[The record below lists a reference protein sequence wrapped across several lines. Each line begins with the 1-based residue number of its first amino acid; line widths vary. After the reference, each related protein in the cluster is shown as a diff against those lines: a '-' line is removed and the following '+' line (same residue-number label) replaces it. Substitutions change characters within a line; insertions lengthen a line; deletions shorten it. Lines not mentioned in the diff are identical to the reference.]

1 MSTARD
7 MYSVDINE
15 ATQAIADVGC
25 DVSILLEGHMGFGK
39 TSVLYMLGEMEK
51 FKNHTLCYFDCTTKD
66 VGDLFIPDFFRVDGD
81 SKCVK
86 FIPNEEFGIHL
97 GKPVIIMVDE
107 IGKAFPTVK
116 NAMNRVFL
124 ERSIG
129 TFKLPEG
136 SIVFATTNLL
146 GENVGDMFPAH
157 SNNRVTTLRMRKSTV
172 DEWLRWGINKQLH
185 HTVLTFVKENPSVFD
200 SFEDFDNPSDNP
212 YIFHP
217 KRSTSKCVTGR
228 SLEKASQIL
237 QNGEGLSTSV
247 LTGLLIGT
255 IGERGGMDLMQ
266 TKALADK
273 LPSRQEI
280 IDSPENCKLPENASA
295 KILLVYRALTSMDRE
310 FINPWMDYMLRL
322 SPEEQGYFA
331 RHVHQTKYKHSGVVM
346 TNKKF
351 MEWSRNNTHLFS
363 TDKK

>member
-66 VGDLFIPDFFRVDGD
+66 VGDLFIPDFFRIDGD

-116 NAMNRVFL
+116 NAMNHVFL

-136 SIVFATTNLL
+136 SIVTNNYTIRYL
-146 GENVGDMFPAH
+146 H
-157 SNNRVTTLRMRKSTV
+157 SLRKTHLSLTHSKTLITHQTIHISFTLR
-172 DEWLRWGINKQLH
+172 GQ
-185 HTVLTFVKENPSVFD
+185 
-200 SFEDFDNPSDNP
+200 
-212 YIFHP
+212 
-217 KRSTSKCVTGR
+217 
-228 SLEKASQIL
+228 
-237 QNGEGLSTSV
+237 
-247 LTGLLIGT
+247 
-255 IGERGGMDLMQ
+255 
-266 TKALADK
+266 
-273 LPSRQEI
+273 
-280 IDSPENCKLPENASA
+280 
-295 KILLVYRALTSMDRE
+295 
-310 FINPWMDYMLRL
+310 RL
-322 SPEEQGYFA
+322 SVSLAE
-331 RHVHQTKYKHSGVVM
+331 V
-346 TNKKF
+346 
-351 MEWSRNNTHLFS
+351 
-363 TDKK
+363 

>member
-1 MSTARD
+1 MSTARN

-66 VGDLFIPDFFRVDGD
+66 VGDLFIPDFFRIDGD

-107 IGKAFPTVK
+107 IGKA
-116 NAMNRVFL
+116 L
-124 ERSIG
+124 
-129 TFKLPEG
+129 
-136 SIVFATTNLL
+136 
-146 GENVGDMFPAH
+146 
-157 SNNRVTTLRMRKSTV
+157 RKSTV

-217 KRSTSKCVTGR
+217 KRATSKCVTGR

-295 KILLVYRALTSMDRE
+295 KILLVYRALTNMDRE

>member
-15 ATQAIADVGC
+15 ASQAIHDVGHR
-25 DVSILLEGHMGFGK
+25 VSILIEGHMGFGK
-39 TSVLYMLGEMEK
+39 TAILYMLGEMPK
-51 FKNHTLCYFDCTTKD
+51 FKDFTLCYFDCTTKD
-66 VGDLFIPDFFRVDGD
+66 VGDLFIPDFFRIDGE
-81 SKCVK
+81 SKCVR

-146 GENVGDMFPAH
+146 GENVGDLFPAH

-172 DEWLRWGINKQLH
+172 DEWLHWGINKKIH
-185 HTVLTFVKENPSVFD
+185 PTVLTFVKEEPSVFE
-200 SFEDFDNPSDNP
+200 SFEDIEIPSDNP

-228 SLEKASQIL
+228 SLEKASDIL
-237 QNGEGLSTSV
+237 WDGKDLSTSV

-255 IGERGGMDLMQ
+255 LGERGGMDLMR

-273 LPSRQEI
+273 LPTRKEI
-280 IDSPENCKLPENASA
+280 MDDPENCKLPDNASA
-295 KILLVYRALTSMDRE
+295 KVLLVYRALTSMDRE
-310 FINPWMDYMLRL
+310 FINPWMIYMDRL
-322 SPEEQGYFA
+322 APEEQGYFA
-331 RHVHQTKYKHSGVVM
+331 RHVNRSGYKYGGVVM
-346 TNKKF
+346 TNKKY
-351 MEWSRNNTHLFS
+351 MEWSRSNTHLFS
-363 TDKK
+363 ADKL